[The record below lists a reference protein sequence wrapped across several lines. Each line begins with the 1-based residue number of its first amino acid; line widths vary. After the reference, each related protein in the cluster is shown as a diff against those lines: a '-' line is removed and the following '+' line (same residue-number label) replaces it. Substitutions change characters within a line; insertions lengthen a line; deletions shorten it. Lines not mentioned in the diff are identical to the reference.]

1 MFPEVFFSFF
11 LSERYI
17 LGRNKAQRKE
27 KRWSSYAVSV
37 RMSIS
42 RLTVSWKADAKV
54 GHITIQSKYIYHFF
68 TIFLK
73 QFCKWLIDKDV
84 VEHNSERKDER
95 RGRGYII
102 IYTCAKCAREQRR
115 EKAQGEP

>member
-1 MFPEVFFSFF
+1 MFPEVFSFF

-37 RMSIS
+37 RMSIA
-42 RLTVSWKADAKV
+42 RLTVAWLAGAKV
-54 GHITIQSKYIYHFF
+54 DDISMQSKYIYHFF
-68 TIFLK
+68 YSFLK